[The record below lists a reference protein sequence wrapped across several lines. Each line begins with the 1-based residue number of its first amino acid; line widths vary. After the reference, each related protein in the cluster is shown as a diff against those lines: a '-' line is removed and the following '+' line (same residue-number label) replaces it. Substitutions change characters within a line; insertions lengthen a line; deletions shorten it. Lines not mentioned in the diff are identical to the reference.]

1 MRDRVRFFTKKSGHK
16 YDKDPATVCSTAVNS
31 GILSISPRLASRMS
45 AEAIIRTIRRRG
57 IVHRLYLGNSCLG
70 DSGCVRLFDFLNSS
84 AGRPCR
90 ESLTELFLTQNDI
103 GPHGLLAV
111 AGFMKDN
118 TVLRELCLSGNPLT
132 RDVDVIK
139 EFVTSLNSSRLC
151 TLQLL
156 HSSSLSDPFV
166 QAFLPGLTTPYLR
179 QLDMSAI
186 NMTRAVV
193 PIIVDYVRSPRCH
206 LERLQC
212 NANSLSLPGARSIV
226 DAIEKFNYTLGKV
239 NVDDQHM
246 DDDGGNAEERA
257 IAWQEGWRILSSAT
271 RRNFESKIVVKT
283 QAIALLRYCR
293 ALYLHPAQRE
303 SPNPLQPAFVSSRK
317 SLGYRESCLFFKLPL
332 EIQLEILTFLAPTLS
347 YQQLVCV
354 VRYAADITSL
364 PRVSHGPMINLGGS
378 KTIVA
383 RDGVSAVER
392 QPFEGSWRPPEWWE
406 CRCLSF
412 NCSALRRWKRERRDI
427 WLTEVGCDTWESG
440 YQYR

>member
-1 MRDRVRFFTKKSGHK
+1 MRERVRFFTKKSGHK

-45 AEAIIRTIRRRG
+45 VEAIIRTIRRRG
-57 IVHRLYLGNSCLG
+57 IVHRLYLGNSSLG

-132 RDVDVIK
+132 RDVDVIR

-156 HSSSLSDPFV
+156 HSTSLSDPFV

-212 NANSLSLPGARSIV
+212 NANNLSLPGARSII

-271 RRNFESKIVVKT
+271 RRNFESKIMVKT
-283 QAIALLRYCR
+283 QAIALLRCCR
-293 ALYLHPAQRE
+293 VLYLRPAQRE
-303 SPNPLQPAFVSSRK
+303 SSNPLQPVSVLSHK
-317 SLGYRESCLFFKLPL
+317 SCLFFKLPL

-347 YQQLVCV
+347 YQQLVRV

-364 PRVSHGPMINLGGS
+364 PRLSL
-378 KTIVA
+378 A
-383 RDGVSAVER
+383 RDWVSAVER

-406 CRCLSF
+406 CHCRSF
-412 NCSALRRWKRERRDI
+412 NCSALRRWRRERRDI
-427 WLTEVGCDTWESG
+427 WLTEVGCIGNLCWT
-440 YQYR
+440 

>member
-1 MRDRVRFFTKKSGHK
+1 MRERVRFFTKKSGHK

-31 GILSISPRLASRMS
+31 GIRSISPRLASRMS
-45 AEAIIRTIRRRG
+45 VEAIVRTIRRRG

-70 DSGCVRLFDFLNSS
+70 DSGCVRLFDFLNSP

-132 RDVDVIK
+132 RDADVIR

-156 HSSSLSDPFV
+156 HSNSLSDPFV

-212 NANSLSLPGARSIV
+212 NANSLSLLGARSII
-226 DAIEKFNYTLGKV
+226 DAIKKSNHTLGKV

-246 DDDGGNAEERA
+246 DEHGGGAEERA

-271 RRNFESKIVVKT
+271 RRNSGSRITVKT
-283 QAIALLRYCR
+283 EATALLRYCR
-293 ALYLHPAQRE
+293 ALYLRSGQRE
-303 SPNPLQPAFVSSRK
+303 SLNPPQPASLFSRE
-317 SLGYRESCLFFKLPL
+317 SLRYQKSCLFFKLPF
-332 EIQLEILTFLAPTLS
+332 EIHLEILTFLAPALS
-347 YQQLVCV
+347 YQQLVRV

-364 PRVSHGPMINLGGS
+364 PRVGHEPMVKHGGS
-378 KTIVA
+378 KAIVA
-383 RDGVSAVER
+383 RDRVSAVER

-406 CRCLSF
+406 CHCFSF

-440 YQYR
+440 Y